1 MRFSPPQYPPGS
13 PAVGRQ
19 RQEEHIQPRMGIE
32 SRGSLGL
39 PPEEVMAA
47 WRAAIGRLPRAPH
60 VAASLEEATRRL
72 LDLGARYCADPND
85 GSAEEAYRVA
95 YDLARTAL
103 EDMGQKTVITVF
115 RDALAE
121 ALIRPDSAPADRMP
135 RIVGF
140 FDVLSDA
147 YWQAYT
153 DNLKRTIRNQAAEN
167 IAKELRVAKYIQQ
180 YLLPRRIPQ
189 IDGYA
194 FAGRLVPAA
203 EVGGDYWSVKYYE
216 RDGIVT
222 WKLADI
228 AGHGIASATL
238 VAAVKFISG
247 GYYEGAKT
255 AASVMQRTNHVLVKE
270 TPSDILVTMVYG
282 WLHPES
288 GDINIVN
295 AGHSPCF
302 IQRGERA
309 VDIEPTGPVLG
320 LAESRYGERRLHL
333 NEGDIVFTCSDG
345 ITEARRGKEIF
356 GVDRVKQ
363 VVAENRNLEPNLLI
377 DTVINAAQEFS
388 GGVTDD
394 MSAVVIRVLEDG
406 GKARWRLPLPESE
419 I

>member
-1 MRFSPPQYPPGS
+1 
-13 PAVGRQ
+13 
-19 RQEEHIQPRMGIE
+19 MGIE
-32 SRGSLGL
+32 PQEAVSL
-39 PPEEVMAA
+39 PQDEVVRA
-47 WRAAIGRLPRAPH
+47 WQSAVDRMPRSPH
-60 VAASLEEATRRL
+60 VDASMEASTRRL
-72 LDLGARYCADPND
+72 LSLCERYCAGPDPEV
-85 GSAEEAYRVA
+85 AEEAYRVA
-95 YDLARTAL
+95 YALAHAAL
-103 EDMGQKTVITVF
+103 EDMGQKTVIAVF
-115 RDALAE
+115 RDALVEVVMAPGGGF
-121 ALIRPDSAPADRMP
+121 PDCMP
-135 RIVGF
+135 QVVGF

-180 YLLPRRIPQ
+180 YLLPREIPK
-189 IDGYA
+189 IEGYA

-203 EVGGDYWSVKYYE
+203 EVGGDYWSIKFYE

-255 AASVMQRTNHVLVKE
+255 AASVMQKTNHVLVKE
-270 TPSDILVTMVYG
+270 TPSDILVTMIYG

-302 IQRGERA
+302 IQRGVHA
-309 VDIEPTGPVLG
+309 IDIEPTGPVLG

-333 NEGDIVFTCSDG
+333 DVGDIVFTCSDG

-363 VVAENRNLEPNLLI
+363 VVAENRHLDPDPLI
-377 DTVINAAQEFS
+377 DSVINAAQQFS

-394 MSAVVIRVLEDG
+394 MSALVIRVLEDG
-406 GKARWRLPLPESE
+406 GKSRWRLPMPESE
-419 I
+419 LG

>member
-1 MRFSPPQYPPGS
+1 MS
-13 PAVGRQ
+13 GRGMA
-19 RQEEHIQPRMGIE
+19 RETRETW
-32 SRGSLGL
+32 SLAR
-39 PPEEVMAA
+39 EQVMNK
-47 WRAAIGRLPRAPH
+47 WRAAVDRLPRSPH
-60 VAASLEEATRRL
+60 VAPSMEQSTEQLLRLCEA
-72 LDLGARYCADPND
+72 YCNDPSGKTAD
-85 GSAEEAYRVA
+85 EAYRLA
-95 YDLARTAL
+95 YALAHTAL
-103 EDMGQKTVITVF
+103 EDMGQKAVIAVF
-115 RDALAE
+115 RDALME
-121 ALIRPDSAPADRMP
+121 AILASGPGPAQALPTVLAFVD
-135 RIVGF
+135 I
-140 FDVLSDA
+140 LSDA

-153 DNLKRTIRNQAAEN
+153 DNLKRTIRNQATEN
-167 IAKELRVAKYIQQ
+167 IAKELRVAKHIQQ
-180 YLLPRRIPQ
+180 YLLPRQIPKLE
-189 IDGYA
+189 GYA

-255 AASVMQRTNHVLVKE
+255 AAAVMQRTNHVLVKE

-302 IQRGERA
+302 IQRGDQA
-309 VDIEPTGPVLG
+309 IDIEPTGPVLG

-333 NEGDIVFTCSDG
+333 DVGDIVFTCSDG

-356 GVDRVKQ
+356 GVERVKK
-363 VVAENRNLEPNLLI
+363 VVAENRHLDPNGLI
-377 DTVINAAQEFS
+377 DSVINAAQQYS
-388 GGVTDD
+388 SGVTDD
-394 MSAVVIRVLEDG
+394 MSVVVIRVLEDA
-406 GKARWRLPLPESE
+406 GKNRWRLPLPESSLL
-419 I
+419 